1 MPRGVTL
8 FTPKPV
14 YIYQNAPETDLSEA
28 TVTASRILMVT
39 KGDTIEYNAAAFRMQ
54 DGSMLDGLIR
64 ALPGV
69 KLDENGKIT
78 VNCLI
83 LI

>member
-39 KGDTIEYNAAAFRMQ
+39 KGDTIEYNAAAF
-54 DGSMLDGLIR
+54 
-64 ALPGV
+64 
-69 KLDENGKIT
+69 
-78 VNCLI
+78 
-83 LI
+83 